1 MAQYTRH
8 FTCSFD
14 ELLRSVD
21 RGALR
26 GHGFPELQEETSFTS
41 GNARCVTRVYT
52 KKLFWARGRTSLTV
66 TLFGGD
72 GDIHLSAIS
81 VGGDV
86 DHLVPVNEWNEE
98 KLLKEFVSQMEAA
111 DR

>member
-1 MAQYTRH
+1 M
-8 FTCSFD
+8 
-14 ELLRSVD
+14 
-21 RGALR
+21 
-26 GHGFPELQEETSFTS
+26 
-41 GNARCVTRVYT
+41 
-52 KKLFWARGRTSLTV
+52 TV

-81 VGGDV
+81 VGDDV